1 MLGEIKEEYLKSRR
15 NGSSRDAT
23 VAYLKASYRNELT
36 LGCEDD
42 GLLFWVG
49 LADAQYACKELS
61 SEVAEQALTAIEKLI
76 ETDWDVCSGDLVRRQ
91 EHYASAPMPERKHF
105 GPSRKFRCTWKI
117 GDVFA
122 YHLTGAEAQE
132 RGLDGAHVL
141 LRKVDELESY
151 DGRLL
156 PVVTLTMWTDGS
168 LPTTSEEFQNK
179 PMLILSKGR
188 LSSPPDKSE
197 YRTELLISSRKKLE
211 QLSLVYLGNF
221 LEVTMP
227 SDEFIIRQPGCIMMT
242 PLNRFA
248 WECCTYLDLNNY
260 YMQHSIIE

>member
-1 MLGEIKEEYLKSRR
+1 MLGEIKEEYLKARR
-15 NGSSRDAT
+15 DGSSRDVT
-23 VAYLKASYRNELT
+23 VDQLKTSYRNELT

-49 LADAQYACKELS
+49 LADAQYACRELS
-61 SEVAEQALTAIEKLI
+61 AEVAEQALAAIEKI
-76 ETDWDVCSGDLVRRQ
+76 KGDVCSGDLVRRQ
-91 EHYASAPMPERKHF
+91 EHYASAPMPERKQF

-122 YHLTGAEAQE
+122 YHLTGPAAQD
-132 RGLDGAHVL
+132 RGLDGAYVL

-156 PVVTLTMWTDGS
+156 PVVTLTMWTDGK
-168 LPTTSEEFQNK
+168 LPTTSEEFQQK

-188 LSSPPDKSE
+188 FSSPPDKSE
-197 YRTELLISSRKKLE
+197 YRTELLISSWKKLE
-211 QLSLVYLGNF
+211 QLSIVYLGNF

-227 SDEFIIRQPGCIMMT
+227 SDEFIIRDPGCIMMT

-248 WECCTYLDLNNY
+248 WECCTYFDLNNY
-260 YMQHSIIE
+260 YIQHSIIE